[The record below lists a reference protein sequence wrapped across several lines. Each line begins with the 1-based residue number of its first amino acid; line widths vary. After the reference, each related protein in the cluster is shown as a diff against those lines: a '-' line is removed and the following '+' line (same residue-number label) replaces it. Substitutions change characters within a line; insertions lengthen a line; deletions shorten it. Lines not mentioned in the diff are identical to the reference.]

1 MVSQDMRDKIRRFEK
16 EHIAFRRII
25 YLCYL
30 VYGRLF
36 AFLCF
41 CMRIFPVQ
49 ENKILCCSKKG
60 KQCNDNPMY
69 IACELRKRNT
79 DYTIVWLTERGTE
92 RENSLPYGM
101 KCVKMRSISMAYE
114 LATSRVWI
122 DSNTKD
128 YGTLKR
134 KNQLYIQTWHASYSL
149 KRFGMDFPDRSEF
162 VDRLIY
168 AYNARIIDLFIS
180 NSKKTSEIY
189 RSAFGYAGRILE
201 CGSPRNDIFFQPPD
215 RYLEKVRNFF
225 GVYGKKMALYAP
237 TFRSDFSIEAFCLD
251 YFRLKRN
258 LEKRFGGEWAILM
271 RLHPRDHTD
280 AGEFCY
286 GNKQIINATDYED
299 MQELLVACDIL
310 ITDYSSS
317 AFDFAVKGK
326 ICFLYATDIDKYRK
340 EQGCYFELSDLPFP
354 LAQDDGQLEKNIL
367 QFDEKRYREK
377 VKKLF
382 EETGL
387 CENGDASSKA
397 ADFIEQWM
405 DRH

>member
-1 MVSQDMRDKIRRFEK
+1 MVPHIMRDRIKRFEK
-16 EHIAFRRII
+16 THTAFRRTI
-25 YLCYL
+25 YLGYL

-49 ENKILCCSKKG
+49 KNKILCCSKKG
-60 KQCNDNPMY
+60 KRCGDNPMY
-69 IACELRKRNT
+69 IANELVKRDRN
-79 DYTIVWLTERGTE
+79 YKIIWLTDCEVKK
-92 RENSLPYGM
+92 SLPYGM
-101 KCVKMRSISMAYE
+101 KCVKMRPLTMAYE

-149 KRFGMDFPDRSEF
+149 KRFGLDFPDRSEF
-162 VDRLIY
+162 IDRLIY
-168 AYNARIIDLFIS
+168 AYNAGIIDLFIS
-180 NSKKTSEIY
+180 NSQKTSEIY
-189 RSAFGYAGRILE
+189 RSAFGYEGRILE
-201 CGSPRNDIFFQPPD
+201 CGSPRNDIFFRSPD
-215 RYLEKVRNFF
+215 LYLKKVRNYFNICD
-225 GVYGKKMALYAP
+225 KKIALYAP
-237 TFRSDFSIEAFCLD
+237 TFRSDFSVDKFRLD
-251 YFRLKRN
+251 YSRLKRN
-258 LEKRFGGEWAILM
+258 LEKRFGGEWVILI
-271 RLHPRDHTD
+271 RLHPSDNTG
-280 AGEFCY
+280 AGELCHD
-286 GNKQIINATDYED
+286 NEQVMNATDYED

-326 ICFLYATDIDKYRK
+326 SCFLYATDIDKYRE
-340 EQGCYFELSDLPFP
+340 EQGCYFELNDLPFP
-354 LAQDDGQLEKNIL
+354 LAQDDSQLEKNIL
-367 QFDEKRYREK
+367 QFDEKRYQEK
-377 VKKLF
+377 VNKLF
-382 EETGL
+382 DETGL